1 MSGDVQTAS
10 DAPAIPEP
18 KPSPGALHRINAYIR
33 RHTDR
38 FLNLWSLIT
47 IVSVVAI
54 LIVCIALWDVV
65 WLRPI
70 IATVGA
76 GLAAF
81 LGPIPGIISPE
92 TRSKWLVTVVV
103 SGLIAAATW
112 FATKDLEV
120 QLRQSEEARLA
131 LGTRV
136 AAQKDALAA
145 LVEGS
150 GKEAQDRIF
159 IESAR
164 LLKALQQDDKFQ
176 LVLDLSLPLLKL
188 RPDNGTALAF
198 AGYAYRSL
206 GLNEE
211 AKKKFENYVAVAES
225 VLDAKDGPQ
234 KACYERVDGFCAE
247 RTGWIE
253 HRLAAI
259 AIEQSREA
267 EGGAKLKL
275 LREAYDHE
283 KRNIEILKWSRSG
296 KDQGFDAN
304 DEEPMSSCAVLLEL
318 STTLAKMKR
327 LTRDIDTL
335 RQTTLKCE

>member
-1 MSGDVQTAS
+1 MSSDVQATPETAATS
-10 DAPAIPEP
+10 ATPPLT
-18 KPSPGALHRINAYIR
+18 SFQTINAYIR
-33 RHTDR
+33 RTTDR

-47 IVSVVAI
+47 IVLVTAI
-54 LIVCIALWDVV
+54 LVTCIALWDVV
-65 WLRPI
+65 WLRPVL
-70 IATVGA
+70 ATAGA

-92 TRSKWLVTVVV
+92 TRSKWLVTIFV
-103 SGLIAAATW
+103 SALIAAATW

-120 QLRQSEEARLA
+120 QLRESEEARVA
-131 LGTRV
+131 LDTRV
-136 AAQKDALAA
+136 VAQKETLAA
-145 LVEGS
+145 LIQGS
-150 GKEAQDRIF
+150 GKEAQDQIF
-159 IESAR
+159 IEGAR
-164 LLKALQQDDKFQ
+164 LLKSLQQGDQ
-176 LVLDLSLPLLKL
+176 YQQVLDLALPLLKL

-211 AKKKFENYVAVAES
+211 AKKKFENYVAASEG

-259 AIEQSREA
+259 AIEQARAA
-267 EGGAKLKL
+267 EGKEKLKL

-304 DEEPMSSCAVLLEL
+304 DEEPLSSCAVLLEL
-318 STTLAKMKR
+318 STMLAQMKR
-327 LTRDIDTL
+327 LTNDVDTL
-335 RQTTLKCE
+335 RKTTLKCE